1 MKKLIKNKRNKSEI
15 EKLDENI
22 EILITQKSDTMLK
35 IPEVFLKSL
44 EDITIQNENEVASK
58 IALELNSNNISTF
71 TYLINEETN
80 LNIDDIMKKIKP
92 KVKDENDELSR
103 FISNKIIEKKIVK
116 KK

>member
-1 MKKLIKNKRNKSEI
+1 
-15 EKLDENI
+15 
-22 EILITQKSDTMLK
+22 MLK

-80 LNIDDIMKKIKP
+80 LNIDDIMKK
-92 KVKDENDELSR
+92 
-103 FISNKIIEKKIVK
+103 
-116 KK
+116 